1 MSKPRKSK
9 KPTRHRS
16 VLLRL
21 ALLCF
26 CIYSVVQLTQLQ
38 VELAKSK
45 KSWIQ
50 LNQSIEKQKQINDA
64 LQSLLENGGES
75 DFIERAARDKL
86 DYVYADEEVFSG
98 Q

>member
-1 MSKPRKSK
+1 MSNPRKPQK
-9 KPTRHRS
+9 TTGRRS

-26 CIYSVVQLTQLQ
+26 CIYSVIQLTKSQ
-38 VELAKSK
+38 VELARIKSEY
-45 KSWIQ
+45 
-50 LNQSIEKQKQINDA
+50 NQQQQTNEKEQRVVEA
-64 LQSLLENGGES
+64 LRSLLENGGES

>member
-1 MSKPRKSK
+1 VSKLRKSK
-9 KPTRHRS
+9 KPARHRS

-26 CIYSVVQLTQLQ
+26 CIYSIVQLTQLQ
-38 VELAKSK
+38 VELARIKSEY
-45 KSWIQ
+45 SRQ
-50 LNQSIEKQKQINDA
+50 QQTNEKEERVVEA
-64 LQSLLENGGES
+64 LRSLLQNGDES